1 MDEKLISAIVNEVL
15 NRIGDNG
22 GTPAP
27 APVFSAPV
35 AVPNWGV
42 FENIKD
48 AIDATVIAQKQWAE
62 MKKRDREKVIAA
74 LRQAMHD
81 NADTFARMARDET
94 GMGRVEDKIVKHHN
108 AADATPGT
116 EDLEGKSWTGDFGLV
131 YEDWAPYGVIAAITP
146 STHPIPVMLNSI
158 IIMIAGGNGAVFNV
172 HPAAKKV
179 SAYAMEIFNKT
190 IVNAGGP
197 VNIVSMVKEPTMG
210 TIDILFKDH
219 RIPMIAATGGPLVV
233 EAAFKAGK
241 KVIAAGPGNPPVLV
255 DETACLKRAA
265 KRIIDGATF
274 DNNILCIAEKEVFV
288 VEKVFDEF
296 MRTLLEF
303 GAVQLN
309 SQQIDVL
316 AGQVFSTKNG
326 HIVTSRDFIGKNA
339 NVLARVVGLNLSDDV
354 RLLFGETTFD
364 HPFVQEEQMMP
375 FLPIVKVK
383 DAKEGIELSAK
394 AEHGF
399 KHTAMIYSNNLDVIT
414 KFNKVLD
421 TDIIVVNGA
430 SYAGNGG
437 YEGEAYFSHT
447 IASPTGEG
455 ICTPR
460 NFARIRR
467 TAIYKSLQMF

>member
-1 MDEKLISAIVNEVL
+1 MDEKLVSAIVEEVM
-15 NRIGDNG
+15 NRIVANG
-22 GTPAP
+22 STPAP
-27 APVFSAPV
+27 VRPLSSST
-35 AVPNWGV
+35 GV
-42 FENIKD
+42 FDDMND
-48 AIDATVIAQKQWAE
+48 AINATLAAQKIWAE

-81 NADTFARMARDET
+81 NAETFARMARDET

-116 EDLEGKSWTGDFGLV
+116 EDLEGKAWSGDFGLV

-158 IIMIAGGNGAVFNV
+158 IIMIAAGNGAVFNV

-190 IVNAGGP
+190 IVDNGGP
-197 VNIVSMVKEPTMG
+197 ANVVSMVKEPTME
-210 TIDILFKDH
+210 TIDILFKDK
-219 RIPMIAATGGPLVV
+219 RIPMIAATGGPFVV

-255 DETACLKRAA
+255 DETACLKRTA

-274 DNNILCIAEKEVFV
+274 DNNILCIAEKQVFV
-288 VEKVFDEF
+288 VERVFDEF
-296 MRTLLEF
+296 MKTMEEF
-303 GAVQLN
+303 GAIRLN
-309 SQQIDVL
+309 AQQIDSL
-316 AGQVFSTKNG
+316 SGQVFSHKNG
-326 HIVTSRDFIGKNA
+326 HVVTGRDFIGKNA
-339 NVLARVVGLNLSDDV
+339 NVLAKAIGINLPDDV
-354 RLLFGETTFD
+354 RLLFGETNFD
-364 HPFVQEEQMMP
+364 NLFVQEEQMMP
-375 FLPIVKVK
+375 FLPIVKVR
-383 DAKEGIELSAK
+383 DANQGIEFAAK
-394 AEHGF
+394 TEHGF

-421 TDIIVVNGA
+421 TDIVVVNGA

-467 TAIYKSLQMF
+467 LAMYKSLQMF